1 MTKYNEFGFRE
12 DYDPKNKIVKQ
23 DKITIDN
30 DEYFI
35 STVDLGMNHSFIEG
49 LELFYETMIFKN
61 GDYSGIYQNRYETRE
76 QALYNHKL
84 IIENMKCLYGYKD
97 E

>member
-1 MTKYNEFGFRE
+1 MINYNEFGFRE
-12 DYDPKNKIVKQ
+12 DYDPKNRIVAQ
-23 DKITIDN
+23 DKIIIDN

-35 STVDLGMNHSFIEG
+35 STVDLGYNHSFIEEI
-49 LELFYETMIFKN
+49 ELFYETMIFKN
-61 GDYSGIYQNRYETRE
+61 GDYSGIYQYRYETRE
-76 QALYNHKL
+76 QALKNHNW